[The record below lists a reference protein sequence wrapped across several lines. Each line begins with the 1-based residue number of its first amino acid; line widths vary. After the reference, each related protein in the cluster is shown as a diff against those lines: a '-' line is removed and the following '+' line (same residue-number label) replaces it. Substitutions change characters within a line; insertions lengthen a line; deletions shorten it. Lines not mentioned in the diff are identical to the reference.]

1 MPLNVGVKSERRRR
15 PTHGLLGAQLP
26 SSKAGQ
32 VDSAADREETRCA
45 QRDRLLW
52 LYHVRC
58 ASAHALG
65 RGSSPDAHCSLDES
79 GDTHTGED
87 GADELTD
94 HVLVAAHTQRLSQKE
109 GHSDGATE
117 ARQVMLR

>member
-1 MPLNVGVKSERRRR
+1 MRSER
-15 PTHGLLGAQLP
+15 PPAC
-26 SSKAGQ
+26 
-32 VDSAADREETRCA
+32 SAMCER
-45 QRDRLLW
+45 
-52 LYHVRC
+52 
-58 ASAHALG
+58 ASACLRALG